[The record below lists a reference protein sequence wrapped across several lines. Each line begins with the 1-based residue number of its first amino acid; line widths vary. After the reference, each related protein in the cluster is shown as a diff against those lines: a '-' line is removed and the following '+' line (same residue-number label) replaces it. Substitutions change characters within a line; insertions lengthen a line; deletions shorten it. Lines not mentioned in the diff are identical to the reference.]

1 MCAQFASHNAKNY
14 ANYPGMAVSAARFA
28 KDCEEDCLKLKIAW
42 AKEFNRDWFKECLGR
57 NYVDEHGNRG
67 EGEPLGSEYSLAV
80 SKEVLRQVKPNDEYI
95 KITVPIARPNIEYE
109 NMEELFTRLNNQ
121 G

>member
-1 MCAQFASHNAKNY
+1 
-14 ANYPGMAVSAARFA
+14 MAIEV
-28 KDCEEDCLKLKIAW
+28 
-42 AKEFNRDWFKECLGR
+42 KES
-57 NYVDEHGNRG
+57 
-67 EGEPLGSEYSLAV
+67 PLGSEYSLAV
-80 SKEVLRQVKPNDEYI
+80 SKEVLRQVKPNYEYI